1 MYPSP
6 PLTPPQE
13 HVLALI
19 SAGSTISEAAKS
31 AGVHRNTVHNWANS
45 DHFRLALGRTRDSK
59 ALFWREGAEG
69 LAAAAVHTIRAP
81 HDRSFHSRH
90 RPSES
95 RPVHPRHG
103 NRAASRA

>member
-6 PLTPPQE
+6 SLTPPQE

-31 AGVHRNTVHNWANS
+31 AGVHRHTVHNWAHS
-45 DHFRLALGRTRDSK
+45 EHFRLALGRARESK
-59 ALFWREGAEG
+59 ALFWREEAEQ
-69 LAAAAVHTIRAP
+69 LAAAAV
-81 HDRSFHSRH
+81 FHSRH